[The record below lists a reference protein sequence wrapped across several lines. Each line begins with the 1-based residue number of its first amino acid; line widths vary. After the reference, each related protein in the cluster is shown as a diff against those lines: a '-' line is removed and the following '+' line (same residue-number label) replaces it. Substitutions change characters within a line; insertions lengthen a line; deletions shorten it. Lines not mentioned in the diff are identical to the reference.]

1 MYCGYRLFG
10 LLLMLTLTTAPA
22 VTDVMTPNP
31 ISVTSTTPLNTAVK
45 LIADHRISGMPVI
58 DDNQLVGIIS
68 ESDLMWQ
75 ETGANPPPYIMVLD
89 SVIYLENPAT
99 FEKEL
104 HKALGQ
110 LVGDVMTKSVFTIQ
124 ADASLQAAAKL
135 LHRRNVHRLIVVDDK
150 QKVVGVLTRG
160 DIIRYMASHQDR

>member
-1 MYCGYRLFG
+1 
-10 LLLMLTLTTAPA
+10 MLTLTTAPA
-22 VTDVMTPNP
+22 VTDVMTSNP
-31 ISVTSTTPLNTAVK
+31 ISVTSATPLRTAVK

-58 DDNQLVGIIS
+58 DEDNQLVGVIS
-68 ESDLMWQ
+68 EGDLMWQ

-110 LVGDVMTKSVFTIQ
+110 LVGDVMTKSVITIQ
-124 ADASLQAAAKL
+124 SDESLQAAAKL
-135 LHRRNVHRLIVVDDK
+135 LHRRNVHRLIVVND
-150 QKVVGVLTRG
+150 QKEVVGILTRG
-160 DIIRYMASHQDR
+160 DIIRYMASHQD

>member
-1 MYCGYRLFG
+1 MWGPFIG

-58 DDNQLVGIIS
+58 DGDHQLVGVIS

-110 LVGDVMTKSVFTIQ
+110 LVGDVMTKSVITIQ

-135 LHRRNVHRLIVVDDK
+135 LHRRNIHRLIVVDDE
-150 QKVVGVLTRG
+150 QKVVGILTRG
-160 DIIRYMASHQDR
+160 DIIRYMASHQNQ

>member
-1 MYCGYRLFG
+1 MWGPFIG

-22 VTDVMTPNP
+22 ISDGMTPNP
-31 ISVTSTTPLNTAVK
+31 MAVTSTTPLNQAIQI
-45 LIADHRISGMPVI
+45 IANRHISGMPVI
-58 DDNQLVGIIS
+58 DEDQLVGVIS

-89 SVIYLENPAT
+89 SIIYLENPAT

-110 LVGDVMTKSVFTIQ
+110 LVGDVMTKEVITIQ
-124 ADASLQAAAKL
+124 SKDSLQAAAKL
-135 LHRRNVHRLIVVDDK
+135 LHRRNVHRLIVVDEA
-150 QKVVGVLTRG
+150 QKVVGILTRG
-160 DIIRYMASHQDR
+160 DIIRYMASHQDQ

>member
-1 MYCGYRLFG
+1 
-10 LLLMLTLTTAPA
+10 MLTLTTAPA

-58 DDNQLVGIIS
+58 DGDNQLVGVIS

-110 LVGDVMTKSVFTIQ
+110 LVGDVMTKSVITIQ
-124 ADASLQAAAKL
+124 SDASLQAAAKL
-135 LHRRNVHRLIVVDDK
+135 LHRRNIHRLIVVDSD
-150 QKVVGVLTRG
+150 QKAVGILTRG
-160 DIIRYMASHQDR
+160 DIIRYMASHQDQ